1 METFLLSKTY
11 WFCDS
16 GSYDLCARGG
26 CRCEDKESKA
36 ALKLLC
42 DLYALDRIWSDI
54 GTYRNEDYV
63 APNKAKVQYYPAQ

>member
-1 METFLLSKTY
+1 MRGACHEDACVAWLWDKQSFE
-11 WFCDS
+11 WR
-16 GSYDLCARGG
+16 APGG

-63 APNKAKVQYYPAQ
+63 APNKAKVQ